1 MFLLVFYFCLAVCVS
16 FICSVLEASLLS
28 VPHSYI
34 ESYPSSRRRD
44 ALKKLKGNISRSLSA
59 ILTLNTIANTV
70 GAAGVGAQAYKVYAA
85 GLNAA
90 AGSGGGAPLV
100 SSGVYVAVF
109 SALLTLTIL
118 IAGEIVPK
126 TVGAAYWRRLIPF
139 TVYGTQAALFICRPF
154 VSLFQYITKVFK
166 SKPYI
171 ITREDVAGSVRL
183 AAGEGAVYKNEAKLI
198 INILNLKKK
207 KVLDIMT
214 PRTVITAFK
223 KSATVKEIVKKHQPI
238 RFSRIPVYDENL
250 DQVTGIIHRYKI
262 LEANFQGCGD
272 MAAENY
278 IQPVHSVPE
287 TISVT
292 AAFDQFIKRK
302 EHIFIVVDEY
312 GAVSGLVT
320 MEDVVETVLGIEIV
334 DELDSVT
341 DMREQARRQWRQKK
355 QKRQKKRRNGA
366 AARQNQ

>member
-1 MFLLVFYFCLAVCVS
+1 MLILIFYFCLAVCVS
-16 FICSVLEASLLS
+16 FICSVLEAALLS

-34 ESYPSSRRRD
+34 ESCPSSRRRE
-44 ALKKLKGNISRSLSA
+44 ALKKLKYNISRSLSA
-59 ILTLNTIANTV
+59 VLTLNTIANTV
-70 GAAGVGAQAYKVYAA
+70 GAAGVGAQAYKIYTA
-85 GLNAA
+85 GLT
-90 AGSGGGAPLV
+90 AGGRAPLV

-118 IAGEIVPK
+118 IAGEIIPK

-166 SKPYI
+166 SKPYL
-171 ITREDVAGSVRL
+171 ITREDVAGSVKL
-183 AAGEGAVYKNEAKLI
+183 AAGEGAVYKNEANLI

-207 KVLDIMT
+207 RVLDIMT
-214 PRTVITAFK
+214 PRTVITALK
-223 KSATVKEIVKKHQPI
+223 KSMTVKEIVKKHQPI

-262 LEANFQGCGD
+262 LEANFQGCGH

-341 DMREQARRQWRQKK
+341 DMREQARKQWRQKK
-355 QKRQKKRRNGA
+355 QKRPKKRRNGNL
-366 AARQNQ
+366 ARQNL